1 MRSLEILFTSVTMPK
16 LRKAS
21 FIRST
26 RRIHMCA
33 CDAHQ
38 QSLSHSFIRATWLID
53 TCDMTHSYVR
63 HDSSIHATWLIYS
76 CDMTHSYER
85 HDSSTCANVLLIRS
99 TQPITCAQELATR
112 TNNLFVAWKADLPRK
127 TYFGVTNGHELKL
140 ARLENLKE
148 IRALMQVWMGVSW
161 CAPTLCHTHV
171 HESRHTDAVVL
182 KVRTAGL
189 GMSPIW
195 GGYD

>member
-1 MRSLEILFTSVTMPK
+1 MPK

-21 FIRST
+21 YVRST
-26 RRIHMCA
+26 RRVDMCRHVCEA
-33 CDAHQ
+33 SWRAPTNSIALAQ
-38 QSLSHSFIRATWLID
+38 HSFICATRVIY
-53 TCDMTHSYVR
+53 TCDMTPSYV
-63 HDSSIHATWLIYS
+63 
-76 CDMTHSYER
+76 R
-85 HDSSTCANVLLIRS
+85 HDSSTCANAWFICP
-99 TQPITCAQELATR
+99 TQLITCAQELATR
-112 TNNLFVAWKADLPRK
+112 TNNLFVTWKADLPRK

-189 GMSPIW
+189 GMSPI
-195 GGYD
+195 